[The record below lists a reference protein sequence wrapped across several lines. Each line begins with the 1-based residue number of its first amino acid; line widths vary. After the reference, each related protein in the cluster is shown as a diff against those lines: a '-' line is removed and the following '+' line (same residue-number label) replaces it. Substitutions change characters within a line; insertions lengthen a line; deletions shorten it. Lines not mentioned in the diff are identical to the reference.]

1 MHLMINGED
10 REVSAEPA
18 DMLLWVIRDELA
30 MTGTKFGCGAGICG
44 ACTVHIDGVAT
55 RSCITPLAALEGKAI
70 RTIEGLASA
79 DTLHPVQQAFV
90 DEQVPQCGWCMSG
103 QIMTAAA
110 FLASNPAPSE
120 DEIVEAMGNNYCRCG
135 CYVRILRAVKKGAAL
150 QSGNGSEMTQSPTLS
165 NKREVVV

>member
-1 MHLMINGED
+1 MNLTINSES
-10 REVSAEPA
+10 REVNAEPA
-18 DMLLWVIRDELA
+18 DMLLWVLRDELE

-44 ACTVHIDGVAT
+44 ACTVHVDGVAT
-55 RSCITPLAALEGKAI
+55 RSCITPLAAVEGKSI
-70 RTIEGLASA
+70 RTIEGLA
-79 DTLHPVQQAFV
+79 DGDRLHPVQQAFI

-110 FLASNPAPSE
+110 YLESNKTPSD

-150 QSGNGSEMTQSPTLS
+150 QELVL
-165 NKREVVV
+165 NKVQGGKVAKLQEVSA